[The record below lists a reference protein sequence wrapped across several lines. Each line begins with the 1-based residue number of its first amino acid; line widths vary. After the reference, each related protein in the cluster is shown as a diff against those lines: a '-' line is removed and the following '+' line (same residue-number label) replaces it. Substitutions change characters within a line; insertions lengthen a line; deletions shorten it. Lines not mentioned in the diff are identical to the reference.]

1 MKLPSTLSALALA
14 FALAGAAHAQAVQ
27 GLDGRWEGPVDLP
40 TGATVTGVFRVE
52 TKNGVTTAVMDVP
65 EQGARDLP
73 ATLKRDGS
81 KVVFDVASIG
91 LNYTAALSSDG
102 KTMTGDMGQG
112 GGAIPVTLKHAS
124 NSAAYV
130 STVKAGP
137 LVPGLDGA
145 WQGAISTPIG
155 DRTIV
160 FRLSSNAKSTTT
172 LADSLDENIKD
183 IPAVARRE
191 GSTITI
197 DVPGTSGVFSGQ
209 LAADGKSIAGMWDQ
223 AGQSFPL
230 TIERK

>member
-1 MKLPSTLSALALA
+1 MKLPSTLSALA

-130 STVKAGP
+130 STVIEQRQEYDHAGRF
-137 LVPGLDGA
+137 
-145 WQGAISTPIG
+145 T
-155 DRTIV
+155 R
-160 FRLSSNAKSTTT
+160 
-172 LADSLDENIKD
+172 
-183 IPAVARRE
+183 
-191 GSTITI
+191 
-197 DVPGTSGVFSGQ
+197 
-209 LAADGKSIAGMWDQ
+209 
-223 AGQSFPL
+223 
-230 TIERK
+230 